1 MPVTDNQDV
10 VITRDLVR
18 LFPGVNKKAP
28 ETRALDGLTLN
39 IRAGELT
46 ALVGPDGAGK
56 TTFQRLIAGLYEPS
70 SGSLTV
76 LGTDVIADPQSV
88 QNRIS
93 YMPQR
98 FGLYEDLSVQENL
111 DLYADLHG
119 VPSQVRQERFERLLS
134 ITDLSRFTAR
144 PAGKLSGGMKQKLG
158 LACTLVRS
166 PELLLLDEPSV
177 GVDPLSRRD
186 LWKIIEQLVQD
197 EKLSVIIS
205 TAYMDEAERCA
216 QIYVM
221 NHGKILAEGK
231 PEMLRQKAAGRTW
244 LAVPPEGTKSRILQ
258 AHLLEK
264 RDAIADAVPKGDA
277 VRFICLSPDDKATPQ
292 EVNATPREAELED
305 GFMLLLHQAQQHDST
320 APAGPVKAG
329 MISAQSSESDSDKP
343 VIVVKDLVRKFGDFT
358 AVANTSFDVKRG
370 EIFGL
375 LGPNGAGKTTTFR
388 MLCGL
393 LPATSGQLE
402 VAGMNLRTA
411 RAKARAR
418 IGYVSQKFALYGNL
432 SVRDNLTFFGG
443 AYGLSGEKL
452 SRQIETSLKQFELS
466 PDAISGE
473 LPGGF
478 KQRLSMAVALLHE
491 PEIVFLD
498 EPTSGI
504 DPLAR
509 RLFWYTIGELANKGI
524 TIIVTTHFM
533 EEAEYCDRIAIQDA
547 GKLLALGTPKEVR
560 QQAGLD
566 HTADMNTAFIAIV
579 ENSRAE
585 VAKKEH
591 SHE

>member
-1 MPVTDNQDV
+1 MPVTDNQHV
-10 VITRDLVR
+10 VIAHDLVR
-18 LFPGVNKKAP
+18 LFPGVTKNAP

-76 LGTDVIADPQSV
+76 LGTDVTADPQSV

-134 ITDLSRFTAR
+134 ITDLTRFTAR

-166 PELLLLDEPSV
+166 PDLLLLDEPSV

-186 LWKIIEQLVQD
+186 LWKIIEQLVKD

-221 NHGKILAEGK
+221 NQGKILAEGK

-244 LAVPPEGTKSRILQ
+244 LAVPAQGTKSRILQ

-277 VRFICLSPDDKATPQ
+277 VRFICLSADDKTTPR

-320 APAGPVKAG
+320 APGGPVKAE
-329 MISAQSSESDSDKP
+329 MVSAQNSNSDSDEP

-358 AVANTSFDVKRG
+358 AVANTSFGVKRG

-452 SRQIETSLKQFELS
+452 NRQIEASLKQFELS

-560 QQAGLD
+560 QLAGLD

-579 ENSRAE
+579 ENSRAQ
-585 VAKKEH
+585 VAQKEL
-591 SHE
+591 SNE